1 MNKRKYIP
9 LSMVLGKILDTDL
22 NDIPKGAKNLLTLEM
37 STVLS
42 WIKTNDLHVGKFEM
56 LLQSRAKE
64 LDLGMED
71 YTSIYE
77 ALVTNVY
84 HNNGTVSVSPI
95 KRDIAMVCYF
105 LENNHIL
112 RENEVAEFIETVTG
126 MPCNS
131 EEQVAFDGDI
141 VMKVEE

>member
-22 NDIPKGAKNLLTLEM
+22 SDIPKGAKNLLTLEM
-37 STVLS
+37 STIMS
-42 WIKTNDLHVGKFEM
+42 WVKTNDLHVGKFAE
-56 LLQSRAKE
+56 LLHSRATE
-64 LDLGMED
+64 LDPNMDD

-84 HNNGTVSVSPI
+84 HSGAMSVHPI
-95 KRDIAMVCYF
+95 KRDMAMVCYF